1 VIACVQ
7 SHTFKFFNA
16 EKEGVRR
23 RGSGKLGEVF
33 RVKVEVFTV
42 RQAAIETPTMNGC
55 AQFFAGWIMRFGNP
69 PYLFTFPLSERAPEP
84 PNPTTII

>member
-1 VIACVQ
+1 M
-7 SHTFKFFNA
+7 
-16 EKEGVRR
+16 
-23 RGSGKLGEVF
+23 GEVF

-42 RQAAIETPTMNGC
+42 RQAAIETPTMNVY